1 MTESWKV
8 ATARRWPLGFQ
19 QKSALLPLEGC
30 LSLAMKSFLCGQ
42 AERGEIQEGHVSVPS
57 PKQTSRKEGRTE
69 PRARLVRKL
78 AVTLSPK
85 TLTIARLLLGE
96 RSPRP
101 PPTCDEKP

>member
-19 QKSALLPLEGC
+19 QKSTLLPLEGC

-57 PKQTSRKEGRTE
+57 P
-69 PRARLVRKL
+69 
-78 AVTLSPK
+78 
-85 TLTIARLLLGE
+85 
-96 RSPRP
+96 
-101 PPTCDEKP
+101 